1 MTVTMGAVPTNVSDE
16 RLATISGYAFDF
28 IKAYGPVSVSQITR
42 YLRSQTEINL
52 GQARQIISN
61 LIIQRQ
67 IEQYDD
73 LENVYWTTE
82 NNL

>member
-16 RLATISGYAFDF
+16 RLTTISGYAFDF

-42 YLRSQTEINL
+42 HLRFQTEINL

-67 IEQYDD
+67 IQQYDD
-73 LENVYWTTE
+73 FENIYW
-82 NNL
+82 